1 MSWSSKIWFSN
12 GPTWCRTINHAHKVE
27 NDAARTNNAEH
38 RNRTM
43 RKLLL
48 TSVALVLVAALPA
61 TSPGTGIPV
70 LDVSNLVQNTTT
82 ALKQVQAYAQMVQ
95 SYQLQLQQYA
105 NMVKNT
111 VAPVAQV
118 WQTAQGTMNGVL
130 GTVNMFQNGSQLQG
144 YLSQFQ
150 NVNYW
155 LSAPP
160 SSYTY
165 QTAGSVAQKQAND
178 AMVKGIV
185 QQQAQI
191 QADAANLQKLQSQ
204 ASTADGQMKAL
215 MAANELAALQQEQLL
230 QIRALLLAEQQALA
244 ARNATLANDEAMRE
258 AATKQFFNVPI
269 ITINHTGWAP

>member
-1 MSWSSKIWFSN
+1 
-12 GPTWCRTINHAHKVE
+12 
-27 NDAARTNNAEH
+27 
-38 RNRTM
+38 M

-191 QADAANLQKLQSQ
+191 QADAANLERLQSQ
-204 ASTADGQMKAL
+204 AGSADGQMKAL

-230 QIRALLLAEQQALA
+230 QIRALLVQEQQALRRGMRRWQTRRRCEKRR
-244 ARNATLANDEAMRE
+244 RNNFLMC
-258 AATKQFFNVPI
+258 QS